1 METYVTF
8 FGNVELHSVWRHG
21 PADDPS
27 VAIEV
32 RDGDGNKLRLHLDQA
47 TFALIADAAANA
59 KPYEPEPR
67 KIPAGDVKVGDHIR
81 GIEHDFDGTVTHVVD
96 DGLDYLDIKV
106 TADDGEERA
115 PFLHRSTPPTVIA
128 TGVRFAGATCQAPI
142 ASPDPSD
149 PDVYRY
155 VVTAQVVT
163 INT

>member
-1 METYVTF
+1 MDTYVTF
-8 FGNVELHSVWRHG
+8 FGNVELHSATRHG

-27 VAIEV
+27 VAVEV

-59 KPYEPEPR
+59 KPYEPKPR

-106 TADDGEERA
+106 SADGDGVAVGERVEARA
-115 PFLHRSTPPTVIA
+115 PFLHRSTLVE
-128 TGVRFAGATCQAPI
+128 
-142 ASPDPSD
+142 
-149 PDVYRY
+149 
-155 VVTAQVVT
+155 VTR
-163 INT
+163 